1 MKKNQPQTP
10 ELLDLDLEQIE
21 IQPIDDDALASIAGG
36 CTDCSCGVCSIRT
49 Q

>member
-1 MKKNQPQTP
+1 MKKNQSQTP
-10 ELLDLDLEQIE
+10 ELLDLEQIE